1 MSEMSS
7 KISISLRNVGF
18 RTKLFCVS
26 SQDNNTQDAPMNA
39 NDGIPVVNPDV
50 ETNYLVYSPNTSLGT
65 FPARVEIPFPGK
77 VSLGSWERMLFPETG
92 YGESFARPPLLPAIP
107 E

>member
-1 MSEMSS
+1 
-7 KISISLRNVGF
+7 
-18 RTKLFCVS
+18 
-26 SQDNNTQDAPMNA
+26 MNA